1 MIYETVRQIPDDY
14 VLIQN
19 SDEVD
24 SIQLE
29 NKWSKDLYYYLWVK
43 VKDGEY
49 VSVYGS
55 YGVRLDSF
63 VNKLV

>member
-1 MIYETVRQIPDDY
+1 MTYETVGQIPGDY
-14 VLIQN
+14 ALIQN

-43 VKDGEY
+43 IKDGEY

-55 YGVRLDSF
+55 YGVKLDSWA
-63 VNKLV
+63 NKLV